1 MAWVWAAGG
10 LLCYSLVSPGS
21 GSLRRALPLLPP
33 PSPEILA
40 GIGPRLLPHARA
52 AFARAPPGFSRFSF
66 ARRPLGQP
74 NRHLESERGH
84 LAARARHARG
94 RRIHTRLVG
103 VPFSLSFFFFFS
115 EQKHSTVIILLLLV
129 YQRHGLIEA
138 TTRGSGA
145 CSLELCHV

>member
-1 MAWVWAAGG
+1 MPSSRRGAGR
-10 LLCYSLVSPGS
+10 CAVRFPCC
-21 GSLRRALPLLPP
+21 PL

-84 LAARARHARG
+84 LAARARATH
-94 RRIHTRLVG
+94 VG
-103 VPFSLSFFFFFS
+103 GGFTL
-115 EQKHSTVIILLLLV
+115 
-129 YQRHGLIEA
+129 G
-138 TTRGSGA
+138 
-145 CSLELCHV
+145 